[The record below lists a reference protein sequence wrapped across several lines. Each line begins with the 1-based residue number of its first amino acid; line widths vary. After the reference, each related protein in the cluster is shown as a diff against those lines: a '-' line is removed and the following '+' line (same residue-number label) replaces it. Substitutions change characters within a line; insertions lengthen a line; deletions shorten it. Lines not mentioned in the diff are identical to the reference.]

1 MKILLALLLLTG
13 SLPAQVTSGRILN
26 PNREPQNWLTYSG
39 SYFGQRYSL
48 LDQINRENV
57 KSLSLRWAY
66 RPSPLASVGPGGG
79 PNDKMEATP
88 LVVDGIL
95 YTVQGNDVVALD
107 AVTGRIF
114 WTFTYDIHPES
125 NAYVMVVKGLAISGN
140 TLFWPTYD
148 GHLIAID
155 AKNGRALWN
164 KTVFDWHIGLQFNVA
179 ALIIKNV
186 SSSCCADLESRPLLP
201 CTYPGGV
208 SRCY

>member
-26 PNREPQNWLTYSG
+26 ANREPQNW
-39 SYFGQRYSL
+39 
-48 LDQINRENV
+48 
-57 KSLSLRWAY
+57 
-66 RPSPLASVGPGGG
+66 
-79 PNDKMEATP
+79 
-88 LVVDGIL
+88 
-95 YTVQGNDVVALD
+95 
-107 AVTGRIF
+107 
-114 WTFTYDIHPES
+114 
-125 NAYVMVVKGLAISGN
+125 
-140 TLFWPTYD
+140 PTYD
-148 GHLIAID
+148 GYLIAID

-164 KTVFDWHIGLQFNVA
+164 KTVFDWQIGLRFNVA